1 MKERIIIEDVD
12 AIDEWYR
19 TIAAFIDVDN
29 NIYKAKFE
37 QVPETFEE
45 LKELVREL
53 IYEDFTNGVKMG
65 QCVKIEYILIDGK
78 SFMPDGEILD
88 EDNDV
93 FAKNRTPAQMWQ
105 IIKALVGDEK
115 WKK

>member
-1 MKERIIIEDVD
+1 MKERIVITEELEIKSLKEIEKEYDSLFMSFPEYEV
-12 AIDEWYR
+12 
-19 TIAAFIDVDN
+19 
-29 NIYKAKFE
+29 E

-45 LKELVREL
+45 LKELVREKV
-53 IYEDFTNGVKMG
+53 YDDNRNGIKIG

-93 FAKNRTPAQMWQ
+93 FAINRTPAQMWQ
-105 IIKALVGDEK
+105 IIKGLIGE
-115 WKK
+115 